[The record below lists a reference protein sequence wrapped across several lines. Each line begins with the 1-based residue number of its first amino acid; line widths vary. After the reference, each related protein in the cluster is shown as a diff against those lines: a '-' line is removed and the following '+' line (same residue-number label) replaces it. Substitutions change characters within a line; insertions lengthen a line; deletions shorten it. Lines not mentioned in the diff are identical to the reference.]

1 MVAIPM
7 SVDFAIVL
15 MYVAWTIGAMVIVAI
30 MILALDICAEA
41 IAQCRKSRTNSI
53 VMCQTKF

>member
-1 MVAIPM
+1 MIGLSAQQ
-7 SVDFAIVL
+7 
-15 MYVAWTIGAMVIVAI
+15 IGAMVIVAI

-41 IAQCRKSRTNSI
+41 IAQCQKSRTNSI